1 MSKEGW
7 FALAYQQIIQLAN
20 WFWFFKN
27 GIDLDAQTYYN
38 QYGSNSDPPRTIYF
52 IIIKCVGVITTA
64 TNHQKHTKSNDPN
77 SQ

>member
-1 MSKEGW
+1 MSEEGS

-27 GIDLDAQTYYN
+27 SIDLDSQTYN
-38 QYGSNSDPPRTIYF
+38 DQYGSNSDPPRTIDF
-52 IIIKCVGVITTA
+52 IIVKCVGVSTTA
-64 TNHQKHTKSNDPN
+64 PNHQKHTKSNNPN